1 MEVNEILANPRNLKR
16 RKVINIVML
25 TLSVVSALIAILP
38 LIYIFFY
45 TASAGISSL
54 NIDFFT
60 QLPKPVGEPGGGIA
74 NAIVGSI
81 EIVGLGAL
89 FGIPIGLL
97 AGIYVA
103 EYSNSYF
110 ANLVKFVTDVLSG
123 VPSIIVGIFAYGVIV
138 LHTKSFSAIA
148 GGFALGIL
156 MIPTVTRITE
166 EMLKL
171 VPLSLREASLALGIS
186 RWKTTLK
193 IVLRTASGGIITGVL
208 LAIARAAGETAPLL
222 FTSFGN
228 NFWSE
233 SINSPTASL
242 PVQIFNY
249 AISPYEEW
257 HKKAWAG
264 AFVLIALV
272 FIVSLIVR
280 IFTRNKFSQSV

>member
-1 MEVNEILANPRNLKR
+1 MEAAELLANPRNLKK
-16 RKVINIVML
+16 RKVINIIML
-25 TLSVVSALIAILP
+25 TLSIVSALVAILP

-45 TASAGISSL
+45 TTAAGISSL
-54 NIDFFT
+54 DLNFFT
-60 QLPKPVGEPGGGIA
+60 ELPKPVGEEGGGIA

-81 EIVGLGAL
+81 QIVGIGAA
-89 FGIPIGLL
+89 FGIPIGLM

-103 EYSNSYF
+103 EYSKTF
-110 ANLVKFVTDVLSG
+110 VANIVKFVTDVLSG
-123 VPSIIVGIFAYGVIV
+123 IPSIIVGIFAYGVIV
-138 LHTKSFSAIA
+138 LQSKNFSAYA

-156 MIPTVTRITE
+156 MIPTITRMTE

-186 RWKTTLK
+186 RWKTTLR
-193 IVLRTASGGIITGVL
+193 IVLRTASGGIITGIL

-228 NFWSE
+228 SFWAE
-233 SINSPTASL
+233 SLDSPTASL

-257 HKKAWAG
+257 HRKAWAG
-264 AFVLIALV
+264 AFVLISLV
-272 FIVSLIVR
+272 FIISLIVR
-280 IFTRNKFSQSV
+280 LMTKNKFYKST

>member
-1 MEVNEILANPRNLKR
+1 MHANEILANPRNLKK
-16 RKVINIVML
+16 RKIINVVML

-54 NIDFFT
+54 NLDFFT
-60 QLPKPVGEPGGGIA
+60 QLPKPVGEEGGGIA

-171 VPLSLREASLALGIS
+171 VPLSIREASLALGIS

-228 NFWSE
+228 SFWSE
-233 SINSPTASL
+233 SVNSPMASL

-280 IFTRNKFSQSV
+280 IFTRNKFSQSI

>member
-1 MEVNEILANPRNLKR
+1 MEVNDILANPRNLKR
-16 RKVINIVML
+16 RKVINVIMIS
-25 TLSVVSALIAILP
+25 LSMVSALIAIIP
-38 LIYIFFY
+38 LVYIFFY
-45 TASAGISSL
+45 TTAAGISSL
-54 NIDFFT
+54 DLNFFT
-60 QLPKPVGEPGGGIA
+60 QLPKPVGEEGGGIA

-81 EIVGLGAL
+81 QIVGLGAI

-97 AGIYVA
+97 AGIYVT

-110 ANLVKFVTDVLSG
+110 ANVVKFVTDVLSG
-123 VPSIIVGIFAYGVIV
+123 IPSIIIGIFAYGVIV

-186 RWKTTLK
+186 RWKTTLR
-193 IVLRTASGGIITGVL
+193 IVLRTASGGIITGIL

-228 NFWSE
+228 SFWAE
-233 SINSPTASL
+233 SIGSPTASL

-257 HKKAWAG
+257 HRKAWAG

-272 FIVSLIVR
+272 FVISLIVR
-280 IFTRNKFSQSV
+280 IITRNKFSQSV

>member
-1 MEVNEILANPRNLKR
+1 MDVNDILANPRNLKR

-25 TLSVVSALIAILP
+25 TLSVVSALLAILP

-54 NIDFFT
+54 NLDFFT
-60 QLPKPVGEPGGGIA
+60 QLPKPVGEEGGGIA

-81 EIVGLGAL
+81 EIVGLGAI

-123 VPSIIVGIFAYGVIV
+123 IPSIIIGIFAYGVIV
-138 LHTKSFSAIA
+138 LHTKSFSALA

-193 IVLRTASGGIITGVL
+193 IVLRTASGGIITGIL

-228 NFWSE
+228 SFWSE

-272 FIVSLIVR
+272 FVVSLVVR
-280 IFTRNKFSQSV
+280 LFTRNKFSQSI

>member
-1 MEVNEILANPRNLKR
+1 MEATDLLANPRNLRK
-16 RKVINIVML
+16 RKVINITML
-25 TLSVVSALIAILP
+25 TLSVVSAFIAILP
-38 LIYIFFY
+38 LVYIFFY
-45 TASAGISSL
+45 TTAAGISSL
-54 NIDFFT
+54 NLDFFT
-60 QLPKPVGEPGGGIA
+60 ELPKPVGEEGGGIA

-81 EIVGLGAL
+81 QIVGIGAA
-89 FGIPIGLL
+89 FGIPVGLL

-103 EYSNSYF
+103 EYSKTF
-110 ANLVKFVTDVLSG
+110 LANIVKFVTDVLSG
-123 VPSIIVGIFAYGVIV
+123 IPSIIVGIFAYGVIV
-138 LHTKSFSAIA
+138 LNSKNFSAYA

-193 IVLRTASGGIITGVL
+193 IVLRTASGGIITGIL

-228 NFWSE
+228 SFWSE
-233 SINSPTASL
+233 SLDSPTASL

-257 HKKAWAG
+257 HQKAWAG
-264 AFVLIALV
+264 AFVLISLV
-272 FIVSLIVR
+272 FIISLIVR
-280 IFTRNKFSQSV
+280 LMTKNKFHQSV

>member
-1 MEVNEILANPRNLKR
+1 MDVNDILANPRNLKR
-16 RKVINIVML
+16 RKVINVVML
-25 TLSVVSALIAILP
+25 TLSVASALIAILP

-54 NIDFFT
+54 NLDFFT
-60 QLPKPVGEPGGGIA
+60 QLPKPVGEEGGGIA

-81 EIVGLGAL
+81 EIVGIGAV

-123 VPSIIVGIFAYGVIV
+123 IPSIIIGIFAYGVIV
-138 LHTKSFSAIA
+138 LHTKSFSALA

-156 MIPTVTRITE
+156 MIPTITRITE

-171 VPLSLREASLALGIS
+171 IPLSLREASLALGIS

-193 IVLRTASGGIITGVL
+193 IVLRTASGGIITGIL

-228 NFWSE
+228 SFWSE
-233 SINSPTASL
+233 SVSSPTASL

-272 FIVSLIVR
+272 FIVSLIIR
-280 IFTRNKFSQSV
+280 IFTRNKFTQSV

>member
-1 MEVNEILANPRNLKR
+1 MVAEDILANPRNLRK
-16 RKVINIVML
+16 RKVINITML

-45 TASAGISSL
+45 TTAAGISAINL
-54 NIDFFT
+54 DFFT
-60 QLPKPVGEPGGGIA
+60 ELPKPVGEDGGGIA

-81 EIVGLGAL
+81 QIVGIGAA
-89 FGIPIGLL
+89 FGIPVGLL

-103 EYSNSYF
+103 EYSKTF
-110 ANLVKFVTDVLSG
+110 LANIVKFVTDVLSG
-123 VPSIIVGIFAYGVIV
+123 IPSIIIGIFAYGVIV
-138 LHTKSFSAIA
+138 LQSKNFSAYA

-156 MIPTVTRITE
+156 MIPTITRITE

-193 IVLRTASGGIITGVL
+193 IVLRTASGGIITGIL

-228 NFWSE
+228 SFWSE
-233 SINSPTASL
+233 SLDSPTASL

-264 AFVLIALV
+264 AFVLISLV
-272 FIVSLIVR
+272 FVISLIVR
-280 IFTRNKFSQSV
+280 LMTKNKFHQSV

>member
-1 MEVNEILANPRNLKR
+1 MEVNDILANPRNLKR

-45 TASAGISSL
+45 TASAGISAL

-60 QLPKPVGEPGGGIA
+60 QLPKPVGEAGGGIA

-103 EYSNSYF
+103 EYSNSYL

-123 VPSIIVGIFAYGVIV
+123 VPSIIIGIFAYGVIV
-138 LHTKSFSAIA
+138 LHTKSFSALA

-228 NFWSE
+228 SFWSE

-257 HKKAWAG
+257 HQKAWAG

-272 FIVSLIVR
+272 FVVSLIVR